1 MNTSQD
7 PIMAAEEASISSQ
20 RGPTSS
26 KMWKKSTF
34 IFGGLIVLLVLIPI
48 VFSILNMVEIISLK
62 HENSSLKHEV
72 SNLETKLE
80 LEIETREKENETLS
94 DAIDNIRSFVIYYTN
109 LLNSKYSC

>member
-20 RGPTSS
+20 RGPTFS
-26 KMWKKSTF
+26 KKWKKSTI
-34 IFGGLIVLLVLIPI
+34 IFGGIIVFLVLFQI
-48 VFSILNMVEIISLK
+48 VFSILNMVENSSLK
-62 HENSSLKHEV
+62 HENLSLKHEV

-94 DAIDNIRSFVIYYTN
+94 DAIDNIRSFVNYTGINTIY
-109 LLNSKYSC
+109 